1 MNLAVTQSCTNA
13 AFAPYSVVNA
23 ARVLLGAVL
32 AALVLAAPAGAAAAE
47 PRPVLLL
54 IHGGGFVEGSPAMMD
69 YAATIAAR
77 EGEFAT
83 LQPYYPLNDL
93 AGAFERLADAALA
106 LEAQGR
112 EAYAYG
118 DSAGGAIAVWLAAN
132 GYVEAAAGKAPP
144 TALVGWRSATAR
156 HYATAAASD
165 RRSWRHLRATPRV
178 RRQYSTA
185 FRSSL
190 RPVRIYQSCADT
202 VVPCGINLAFSR
214 RDPNVSLRETWGP
227 HKDRAAKAFSFESG
241 LRWLAGQAGLDEPA
255 LAAEA

>member
-1 MNLAVTQSCTNA
+1 MNLAVTPFRLLSALAMALLAA
-13 AFAPYSVVNA
+13 AF
-23 ARVLLGAVL
+23 
-32 AALVLAAPAGAAAAE
+32 LVPFAGAGDAAE

-69 YAATIAAR
+69 YAATIAGR

-83 LQPYYPLNDL
+83 LQPAYPLNDL
-93 AGAFERLADAALA
+93 AGAFERLADVALE

-112 EAYAYG
+112 AVYAYG

-132 GYVEAAAGKAPP
+132 GYVEAAAAKAPP

-156 HYATAAASD
+156 HYATAGASD
-165 RRSWRHLRATPRV
+165 RRSWRHLGATPRV
-178 RRQYSTA
+178 RRKYSTA
-185 FRSSL
+185 FRRSL

-214 RDPNVSLRETWGP
+214 RDPNVSLREIWGP

-241 LRWLAGQAGLDEPA
+241 LRWLADQAGVAGSLG
-255 LAAEA
+255 AEA